1 VEGPENEAVV
11 VLVSGEASTVCGE
24 LGPDDRVDLTVVNQL
39 ARLQLAARR
48 LGCTIVLRGVGVRL
62 AELLDFAGLT
72 DVLPSVSEDGRE
84 IGRKPEGGEEVG
96 VEEGMEPGDPV
107 A

>member
-1 VEGPENEAVV
+1 V
-11 VLVSGEASTVCGE
+11 VLISGDAATVCGG
-24 LGPDDRVDLTVVNQL
+24 LASDDRIDLTMVNEL

-72 DVLPSVSEDGRE
+72 DILPTDH
-84 IGRKPEGGEEVG
+84 GGEVGGKSEAGEQGG

-107 A
+107 P

>member
-1 VEGPENEAVV
+1 VV
-11 VLVSGEASTVCGE
+11 VLINGEAATVCG
-24 LGPDDRVDLTVVNQL
+24 GPVPDDRVDMTVVNQL

-48 LGCTIVLRGVGVRL
+48 LGCSIVLRGVGVRL
-62 AELLDFAGLT
+62 AELLEFAGLT
-72 DVLPSVSEDGRE
+72 DVLPSVSEPGRE
-84 IGRKPEGGEEVG
+84 VGGKSEGGEEVG

>member
-1 VEGPENEAVV
+1 M
-11 VLVSGEASTVCGE
+11 VLVSGDATTVCGC
-24 LGPDDRVDLTVVNQL
+24 LPDDRLDLTVVNEL

-48 LGCTIVLRGVGVRL
+48 LGCSIVLRGVGVRL

-72 DVLPSVSEDGRE
+72 DVLPTEGGRE
-84 IGRKPEGGEEVG
+84 VSGKSEGGEQGG

-107 A
+107 G

>member
-1 VEGPENEAVV
+1 MV
-11 VLVSGEASTVCGE
+11 VLISGDATTVCGG
-24 LGPDDRVDLTVVNQL
+24 LAPDDRLDLTVINEL

-48 LGCTIVLRGVGVRL
+48 LGCSIVLRGVGVRL

-72 DVLPSVSEDGRE
+72 DILPADYGRE
-84 IGRKPEGGEEVG
+84 VSGKSEGGEKSG